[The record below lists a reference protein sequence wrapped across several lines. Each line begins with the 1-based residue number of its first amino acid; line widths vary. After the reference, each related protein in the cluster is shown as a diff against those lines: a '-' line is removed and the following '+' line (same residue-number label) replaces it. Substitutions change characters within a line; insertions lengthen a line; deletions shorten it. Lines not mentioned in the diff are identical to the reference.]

1 MKRFRSPLQ
10 KIQRLQH
17 QQLRLAELA
26 LLQARQKVADCEKE
40 IQRLE
45 ASSVAEQQAIQ
56 QQFKASE
63 KNVSMEAL
71 KSTFARQLITAKLT
85 QDLIVQRQKLEQQ
98 AQVVEDEFRRLKA
111 RSQGT
116 DDLMERQFKEHRLE
130 SFRKQQVDLEDGA
143 RSVTFVNQQ
152 SNQRNIES

>member
-26 LLQARQKVADCEKE
+26 LLQARQQVTDCERH
-40 IQRLE
+40 IQQLGKLSQQERE
-45 ASSVAEQQAIQ
+45 SVQ
-56 QQFKASE
+56 QQFQNSSQT
-63 KNVSMEAL
+63 VSMESL
-71 KSTFARQLITAKLT
+71 KSTFARQHITAEQT
-85 QDLIVQRQKLEQQ
+85 QVGIRKLEELKQQ
-98 AQVVEDEFRRLKA
+98 VEIIETEFRRLKA

-116 DDLMERQFKEHRLE
+116 DDLLERQFKEYRLE

-143 RSVTFVNQQ
+143 RSVNFVTHRAT
-152 SNQRNIES
+152 QRNTES